1 MSRRAFP
8 HRPGG
13 AASSPS
19 KAEPKPTT
27 SPGQLAREFSG
38 GATML
43 TLTRKY
49 GLTPLAV
56 QAMLREAA
64 RKGRA

>member
-13 AASSPS
+13 AASSPN
-19 KAEPKPTT
+19 KPEPKPAP
-27 SPGQLAREFSG
+27 SPGQLAREFAD
-38 GATML
+38 GATALALM
-43 TLTRKY
+43 RKY

-64 RKGRA
+64 RRSRA